1 MTEIVI
7 LYDACLH
14 KNYVISIMN
23 FIFEVGVN
31 ATIATW
37 SFVFM
42 PESIFAWKIEIRVKA
57 ADADSFFKI
66 CQCCVWKEC
75 RS

>member
-23 FIFEVGVN
+23 FIFEVDVN
-31 ATIATW
+31 ATIAAW

-42 PESIFAWKIEIRVKA
+42 PESIFDLCESSR
-57 ADADSFFKI
+57 
-66 CQCCVWKEC
+66 
-75 RS
+75 R